1 LRLLHRHFLNNLFR
15 AIVFF
20 FMHSTLPHKLG
31 DRYELLELLGIG
43 GMAEVYRA
51 RMFGAEGFAKMV
63 VIKKLLP
70 QFSHE
75 PEIVAQFIGEARLAA
90 MLHHDN
96 IADIY
101 DFGESDAAYYI
112 AMEYLVGR
120 DLYSVQQQVAGT
132 GLGLAPALFVASAIC
147 AGMEY
152 AHARSNDQGR
162 PLAIIHRDLSPHN
175 VFITSDGVVK
185 VIDFG
190 VARAELYDHHTRPGM
205 VKGKISYMSPEQ
217 LAGEEID
224 HRSDIFSIGI
234 LLYEMLSGQKL
245 YSGDTATLL
254 RKCLSAEYRDVAEL
268 VPDLPPAVVA
278 VVRRALAKERELRY
292 QSCGAMGTDLED
304 CLFAEG
310 SRFGRD
316 GLRQMMTALF
326 PEPHG
331 FSGSKPLALPSRQ
344 AAADLEAC
352 EQTMAIAIPR
362 NDGGGGA
369 GPSLQGFRRGGRVL
383 PLAFGVS
390 VVVVTFIV
398 VLWLALSGDKAQQT
412 PAAAIPAPATPSLS
426 SAAPPSQV
434 TMGEER
440 RGGDEDET
448 IAALISQAE
457 QALAE
462 KGRDGGE
469 AAALSAYRRILAL
482 HPDHH
487 QARLGLAALAQRYGD
502 STERALQAD
511 RLAQAGAHLRRGLEA
526 FPEDPR
532 LLQLQQRIDKQ
543 RRLEVGRLTTRAEA
557 ALADNRLTTPADDC
571 AFFYYKQIEHLE
583 GRSDTV
589 RRGLEKIA
597 DRYAAL
603 AEDAYRN
610 LQREKC
616 REYVR
621 QGLAIDPRHRQLL
634 QLQKDLQRSPPGM
647 FFKSLEKSFQPLF
660 TR

>member
-1 LRLLHRHFLNNLFR
+1 
-15 AIVFF
+15 
-20 FMHSTLPHKLG
+20 MHSTLPHKLG

-51 RMFGAEGFAKMV
+51 RMLGAEGFAKMV

-96 IADIY
+96 IADVY

-120 DLYSVQQQVAGT
+120 DLHSVQQQVAGT
-132 GLGLAPALFVASAIC
+132 GLGVAPALYIAAAIC

-152 AHARSNDQGR
+152 AHTRSNDQGR

-175 VFITSDGVVK
+175 VFITSEGVVK
-185 VIDFG
+185 IIDFG
-190 VARAELYDHHTRPGM
+190 VAKAELYDHHTRPGM
-205 VKGKISYMSPEQ
+205 VKGKISHMSPEQ

-254 RKCLSAEYRDVAEL
+254 RKCLNAEYRDVAEL
-268 VPDLPPAVVA
+268 APDLPPAVVA
-278 VVRRALAKERELRY
+278 VVRKALAREREQRY
-292 QSCGAMGTDLED
+292 QSCGAMGADLED
-304 CLFAEG
+304 CLFAEA

-316 GLRQMMTALF
+316 ALRQMMTKLF
-326 PEPHG
+326 PEPPG
-331 FSGSKPLALPSRQ
+331 IGGKPLALPSHQ
-344 AAADLEAC
+344 AAAARC
-352 EQTMAIAIPR
+352 EQTLAIAIPR
-362 NDGGGGA
+362 NEGGEGA
-369 GPSLQGFRRGGRVL
+369 RPSPQGLSRGGRGLALALAGCAVL
-383 PLAFGVS
+383 ATLV
-390 VVVVTFIV
+390 V
-398 VLWLALSGDKAQQT
+398 VLWLSLSGDKAQQAPPAVT
-412 PAAAIPAPATPSLS
+412 PATVTPSIS
-426 SAAPPSQV
+426 SAEPPVQV
-434 TMGEER
+434 AIGEER
-440 RGGDEDET
+440 RGSDDDEA
-448 IAALISQAE
+448 IAAIISQAE

-462 KGRDGGE
+462 KGRGGE
-469 AAALSAYRRILAL
+469 AAALSAYHRILAL
-482 HPDHH
+482 RPDHH

-502 STERALQAD
+502 ATEQALQAG
-511 RLAQAGAHLRRGLEA
+511 RLPQASVHLRRGLTA

-532 LLQLQQRIDKQ
+532 MLQLQQRVDKQ
-543 RRLEVGRLTTRAEA
+543 RRLEVGRLSARAEA
-557 ALADNRLTTPADDC
+557 ALAENRLTSPTDDC
-571 AFFYYKQIEHLE
+571 AFGYYRQIEQLE

-603 AEDAYRN
+603 AEEAYRN

-647 FFKSLEKSFQPLF
+647 FFKSLEKSLQPLF

>member
-1 LRLLHRHFLNNLFR
+1 MHR
-15 AIVFF
+15 
-20 FMHSTLPHKLG
+20 TLPHKLG
-31 DRYELLELLGIG
+31 DRYELLELLGRG

-51 RMFGAEGFAKMV
+51 RMLGAEGFAKMV
-63 VIKKLLP
+63 VIKRLLP

-120 DLYSVQQQVAGT
+120 DLHSVQQQVAGT
-132 GLGLAPALFVASAIC
+132 GLGLAPALFIASAIC

-152 AHARSNDQGR
+152 AHGRSDDQGR

-185 VIDFG
+185 IIDFG
-190 VARAELYDHHTRPGM
+190 VAKAELYDHHTRPGM
-205 VKGKISYMSPEQ
+205 VKGKISHMSPEQ

-234 LLYEMLSGQKL
+234 LLYEMLSGRKM

-254 RKCLSAEYRDVAEL
+254 RKCLTAEYRDVAEL
-268 VPDLPPAVVA
+268 VPDLPSAVVA
-278 VVRRALAKERELRY
+278 VVRRALARERERRY
-292 QSCGAMGTDLED
+292 QSCGAMGADLED

-316 GLRQMMTALF
+316 GLRKMMATLF
-326 PEPHG
+326 PEP
-331 FSGSKPLALPSRQ
+331 PALPSREV
-344 AAADLEAC
+344 AADPEGC
-352 EQTMAIAIPR
+352 GQTTAIAIPR
-362 NDGGGGA
+362 NDGSGGA
-369 GPSLQGFRRGGRVL
+369 GPSPLDFRRAGRGL
-383 PLAFGVS
+383 PLIFGVS
-390 VVVVTFIV
+390 VVVITFAA
-398 VLWLALSGDKAQQT
+398 VLWLSLSGDKTQQAPSAVTSAPDT
-412 PAAAIPAPATPSLS
+412 PAISSSEPPA
-426 SAAPPSQV
+426 QM
-434 TMGEER
+434 TMGAEH
-440 RGGDEDET
+440 GGSDDDEA
-448 IAALISQAE
+448 IAALVSQAE

-482 HPDHH
+482 RPDHH
-487 QARLGLAALAQRYGD
+487 QAHLGLAALVRRYGD
-502 STERALQAD
+502 STEQALQAG
-511 RLAQAGAHLRRGLEA
+511 RLAQAGVHLRRGLEA

-532 LLQLQQRIDKQ
+532 LLQLQQRIDKL
-543 RRLEVGRLTTRAEA
+543 RRLEVGRLAARAEA
-557 ALADNRLTTPADDC
+557 ALAENRLTTPADDC
-571 AFFYYKQIEHLE
+571 AFVYYKQIEQLE

-603 AEDAYRN
+603 AEEAYRN

-634 QLQKDLQRSPPGM
+634 QLQIDLRRSPPGM

>member
-1 LRLLHRHFLNNLFR
+1 
-15 AIVFF
+15 
-20 FMHSTLPHKLG
+20 MHSTLPHKLG

-51 RMFGAEGFAKMV
+51 RMLGAEGFAKMV

-75 PEIVAQFIGEARLAA
+75 HEIVAQFIGEARLAA

-101 DFGESDAAYYI
+101 DFGESDSAYYI

-120 DLYSVQQQVAGT
+120 DLHSVQQQVAGT
-132 GLGLAPALFVASAIC
+132 GLGLAPALFIAAAIC

-185 VIDFG
+185 IIDFG
-190 VARAELYDHHTRPGM
+190 VAKAELYDHHTRPGM
-205 VKGKISYMSPEQ
+205 VKGKISHMSPEQ
-217 LAGEEID
+217 LAGEELD

-234 LLYEMLSGQKL
+234 LLYEMLSGQKM

-254 RKCLSAEYRDVAEL
+254 RKCLGAEFRDVAEL

-278 VVRRALAKERELRY
+278 VIRRALARERGQRY
-292 QSCGAMGTDLED
+292 QSCGAMGADLED

-326 PEPHG
+326 PDPPG
-331 FSGSKPLALPSRQ
+331 VGGKPVALPSRE
-344 AAADLEAC
+344 AAVDLEGC
-352 EQTMAIAIPR
+352 DQTVAIAIPR
-362 NDGGGGA
+362 NEGGQGA
-369 GPSLQGFRRGGRVL
+369 GPSPQSFHRAGRGL
-383 PLAFGVS
+383 PLVFAVS
-390 VVVVTFIV
+390 AVLATFLV
-398 VLWLALSGDKAQQT
+398 VLWYSLSGDKTQHVT
-412 PAAAIPAPATPSLS
+412 PALTPALTPATATPAIS
-426 SAAPPSQV
+426 SAESPAQV
-434 TMGEER
+434 AIGEER
-440 RGGDEDET
+440 RGADDDET
-448 IAALISQAE
+448 IAALTSQAE

-462 KGRDGGE
+462 KGRGGGE
-469 AAALSAYRRILAL
+469 AAALSAYRSILAL
-482 HPDHH
+482 RPDHH
-487 QARLGLAALAQRYGD
+487 QARLRLAAIAGRYGD
-502 STERALQAD
+502 SAEQALQAG
-511 RLAQAGAHLRRGLEA
+511 RLAQASVHILRGLAA
-526 FPEDPR
+526 FPEDDR
-532 LLQLQQRIDKQ
+532 LLQLQQRVAKQ
-543 RRLEVGRLTTRAEA
+543 RRDEVGRLAARAEA
-557 ALADNRLTTPADDC
+557 ALSENRLTSPADDC
-571 AFFYYKQIEHLE
+571 AYVFYKQIEQLE

-603 AEDAYRN
+603 AEEAYRN

>member
-1 LRLLHRHFLNNLFR
+1 
-15 AIVFF
+15 
-20 FMHSTLPHKLG
+20 MHKTLPHKLG
-31 DRYELLELLGIG
+31 DRYELLELLGRG

-51 RMFGAEGFAKMV
+51 RMLGAEGFAKMV

-120 DLYSVQQQVAGT
+120 DLHSVQQQVAGT
-132 GLGLAPALFVASAIC
+132 GLGLAPALFIASAIC

-185 VIDFG
+185 IIDFG
-190 VARAELYDHHTRPGM
+190 VAKAELYDHHTRPGM
-205 VKGKISYMSPEQ
+205 VKGKISHMSPEQ
-217 LAGEEID
+217 LAGDEID

-234 LLYEMLSGQKL
+234 LLYEMLSGRKM

-254 RKCLSAEYRDVAEL
+254 RKCLTAEYRDVAEL
-268 VPDLPPAVVA
+268 VTDLPPAVVA
-278 VVRRALAKERELRY
+278 VVRRALAREREQRY
-292 QSCGAMGTDLED
+292 QSCGAMGADLED

-316 GLRQMMTALF
+316 GLRKMMATLF
-326 PEPHG
+326 PEP
-331 FSGSKPLALPSRQ
+331 PALPSSA
-344 AAADLEAC
+344 AAADPEAC
-352 EQTMAIAIPR
+352 EQTTAIATPR
-362 NDGGGGA
+362 NDGSGGA
-369 GPSLQGFRRGGRVL
+369 GPWPPGFRRAGRGL
-383 PLAFGVS
+383 PLVFGVS
-390 VVVVTFIV
+390 VVVVTFAV
-398 VLWLALSGDKAQQT
+398 VLWLSLSGDKAQQT
-412 PAAAIPAPATPSLS
+412 PSAVTPAPATPAIS
-426 SAAPPSQV
+426 SSEAPAQV
-434 TMGEER
+434 TMGAE
-440 RGGDEDET
+440 RGGSDDDEA

-482 HPDHH
+482 RPDHH
-487 QARLGLAALAQRYGD
+487 QAHLGLAALAGRYAD
-502 STERALQAD
+502 SAEQALRAG
-511 RLAQAGAHLRRGLEA
+511 RLAHAGVHLRRGLAA

-543 RRLEVGRLTTRAEA
+543 RRLEVDRLAARAEA
-557 ALADNRLTTPADDC
+557 ALAENRLTTPADDC
-571 AFFYYKQIEHLE
+571 AFAYYKQIEQLE

-589 RRGLEKIA
+589 RGGLQKIA

-603 AEDAYRN
+603 AEEAYRN

-621 QGLAIDPRHRQLL
+621 QGLAIAPRHRQLL

>member
-1 LRLLHRHFLNNLFR
+1 
-15 AIVFF
+15 
-20 FMHSTLPHKLG
+20 MHKTLPHKLG
-31 DRYELLELLGIG
+31 DRYELLELLGSG

-51 RMFGAEGFAKMV
+51 RMLGAEGFAKMV
-63 VIKKLLP
+63 VIKRLLP

-120 DLYSVQQQVAGT
+120 DLHSVQQQVAGT
-132 GLGLAPALFVASAIC
+132 GLGLAPALFIASAIC

-152 AHARSNDQGR
+152 AHARSDDQGR

-185 VIDFG
+185 IIDFG
-190 VARAELYDHHTRPGM
+190 VAKAELYDHHTRPGM
-205 VKGKISYMSPEQ
+205 VKGKISHMSPEQ
-217 LAGEEID
+217 LAGDEID

-234 LLYEMLSGQKL
+234 LLYEMLSGRKM

-254 RKCLSAEYRDVAEL
+254 RKCLTAEYRDVAEL

-278 VVRRALAKERELRY
+278 VVRRALAREREQRY

-316 GLRQMMTALF
+316 GLRQMMMTLF
-326 PEPHG
+326 PEP
-331 FSGSKPLALPSRQ
+331 PALPSREV
-344 AAADLEAC
+344 AADPEGC
-352 EQTMAIAIPR
+352 EQTTAIATPR
-362 NDGGGGA
+362 NDGSGGT
-369 GPSLQGFRRGGRVL
+369 GPSPPGFRRSGRSL
-383 PLAFGVS
+383 PLIFGVS
-390 VVVVTFIV
+390 VVVITFAA
-398 VLWLALSGDKAQQT
+398 VLWLWLSGDKTQQT
-412 PAAAIPAPATPSLS
+412 PSAVTPAPATPAIASYE
-426 SAAPPSQV
+426 PPAQV
-434 TMGEER
+434 AIGEEH
-440 RGGDEDET
+440 GGSDDDEA

-469 AAALSAYRRILAL
+469 AAALSAYRRILDL
-482 HPDHH
+482 HPDHY
-487 QARLGLAALAQRYGD
+487 QARLGLAALARRYGD
-502 STERALQAD
+502 STEQALQAG
-511 RLAQAGAHLRRGLEA
+511 RLAQAGVHLRRGLEA

-532 LLQLQQRIDKQ
+532 LLQLQQRIDKL
-543 RRLEVGRLTTRAEA
+543 RRLEVGRLAARAEA
-557 ALADNRLTTPADDC
+557 ALAENRLTTPADDC
-571 AFFYYKQIEHLE
+571 AFVYYKQIEQLE

-603 AEDAYRN
+603 AEEAYRN
-610 LQREKC
+610 LRREKC

-634 QLQKDLQRSPPGM
+634 QLQIDLRRSPPGM